1 VPLLSI
7 TREPFKIRVLELIVS
22 ELTER
27 IQLMPEERE
36 LILKYGYPFDRL
48 AKSLRR
54 HASSEA
60 IKTILMSVYELEMLI
75 GELSRSINHGEC
87 RRDEDAVID
96 LCDRLEYAEKYG
108 DGELDILY

>member
-1 VPLLSI
+1 MSD
-7 TREPFKIRVLELIVS
+7 
-22 ELTER
+22 LTER

-54 HASSEA
+54 HVSSEA
-60 IKTILMSVYELEMLI
+60 IKTISMSAYELEMLI
-75 GELSRSINHGEC
+75 GELSRSFNHGEC
-87 RRDEDAVID
+87 HRDEDAVIE